1 MERPYRVLGVD
12 AQKLISMLCKTHREA
27 VFFLL
32 TNVMI
37 VFGMVAW

>member
-1 MERPYRVLGVD
+1 MSAWWSLAVD
-12 AQKLISMLCKTHREA
+12 VPQLISCYEILDREA